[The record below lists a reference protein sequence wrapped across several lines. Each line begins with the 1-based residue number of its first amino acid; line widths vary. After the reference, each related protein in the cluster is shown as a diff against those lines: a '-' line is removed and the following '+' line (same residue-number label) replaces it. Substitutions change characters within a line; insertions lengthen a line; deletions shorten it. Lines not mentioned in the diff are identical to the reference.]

1 PGGVS
6 RRSLHAALPIMAR
19 VAAAM
24 ACWACCCG
32 RVMGR
37 DLLAEAGSVAPATN
51 MRSSFALPVGRAVA
65 EMAGV
70 FHGLSVYPHAHRYA
84 QPAGKSLM
92 LRCRSR
98 KLRNEFCSF
107 I

>member
-1 PGGVS
+1 
-6 RRSLHAALPIMAR
+6 
-19 VAAAM
+19 
-24 ACWACCCG
+24 
-32 RVMGR
+32 
-37 DLLAEAGSVAPATN
+37 

-98 KLRNEFCSF
+98 KLRN
-107 I
+107 